1 MPKFNAA
8 LIYRLIYIA
17 FGFST
22 MVMYT
27 TYVVYRVEVAG
38 LDALQLVLLG
48 TALEVSIFLFEVPT
62 GVVADMYSRRLSII
76 IGIFLFGIG
85 HAIEGLVPVFAIVLL
100 SQVVWGFGHT
110 FISGALDAW
119 ITDEVGAK
127 KVGPII
133 ISGNQLD
140 ILGSLAGIPIGVWTA
155 EHFGL
160 SFPYFLGG
168 GVLVAL
174 GIFLIFVMPE
184 RGFKPVPAK
193 ERQGWRTM
201 FKTFNAGLQ
210 AARRSAALMVFA
222 VAALFVG
229 LYSEAWD
236 RLAQPYL
243 LQVFSFPALG
253 SLQLSNVQ
261 WFGVLNVIFLLVGL
275 LANQIAKHAVD
286 TTRGPAVARGLQL
299 LYAGMVLAMLL
310 FALTGSFAVAL
321 VAMVAFNGLR
331 RVTFPLTR
339 TWINQQIPAQSRATV
354 LSMAGQIDAL
364 GELGGGPVLGSVG
377 RMYSMRAA
385 LVASALILTPVVALF
400 QRIINI
406 TQTTTR
412 PKKKSR

>member
-1 MPKFNAA
+1 MRKLNAA
-8 LIYRLIYIA
+8 LLYRLIYIA

-48 TALEVSIFLFEVPT
+48 TALEVSIFLFEIPT
-62 GVVADMYSRRLSII
+62 GVVADVYSRRLSII
-76 IGIFLFGIG
+76 IGVFLVGIG
-85 HAIEGLVPVFAIVLL
+85 HAIEGILPLFSIILL
-100 SQVVWGFGHT
+100 SQVVWGIGHT

-119 ITDEVGAK
+119 VTDEVGAK
-127 KVGPII
+127 HVGPVI
-133 ISGNQLD
+133 ISGNQLE
-140 ILGSLAGIPIGVWTA
+140 IMGSLLGIPIGVWVA
-155 EHFGL
+155 ETLGL

-168 GVLVAL
+168 GLLVLL
-174 GIFLIFVMPE
+174 GILLIFSMPE
-184 RGFKPVPAK
+184 HGFKPVPAK

-210 AARRSAALMVFA
+210 TARRSPALMVFG

-243 LQVFSFPALG
+243 LQVFSFPVLG

-275 LANQIAKHAVD
+275 VANQIAKRAVD
-286 TTRGPAVARGLQL
+286 TTHGPAVARGLQL
-299 LYAGMVLAMLL
+299 LYAGMVIAMLL
-310 FALTGSFAVAL
+310 FSLTGQFTVAL
-321 VAMVAFNGLR
+321 LAMVAFNALR

-339 TWINQQIPAQSRATV
+339 TWINQQIPTKSRATV

-364 GELGGGPVLGSVG
+364 GELSGGPILGTVG
-377 RMYSMRAA
+377 RLYSMRAA
-385 LVASALILTPVVALF
+385 LITSAIVLTPVVVLF
-400 QRIINI
+400 QRILSL
-406 TQTTTR
+406 TT
-412 PKKKSR
+412 KKSR